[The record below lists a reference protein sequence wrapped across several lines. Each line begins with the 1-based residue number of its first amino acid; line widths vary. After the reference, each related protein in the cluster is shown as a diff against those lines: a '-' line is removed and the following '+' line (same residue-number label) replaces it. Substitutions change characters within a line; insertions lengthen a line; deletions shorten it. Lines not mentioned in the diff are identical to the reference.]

1 MKSLWNSFLIA
12 LSMYSRIPVPQ
23 AEWTEKNLRWA
34 LCFFPLVGAVIGA
47 LGYGVYCLCEFLA
60 LPQLLAGALLTALPV
75 VVTGGIHL
83 DGFCDTTDAISSRL
97 PREKK
102 LEILKDPHAGA
113 FAVLWCAVY
122 FIVYFSSAC
131 SISLHTYLV
140 FLSAYVFTR
149 ALSALSVANFPTA
162 KEGLVSA
169 FKQAGA
175 NRTVTAVSLL
185 WIAGAAA
192 FSLALSLWPGLVILA
207 AGVVVYL
214 FCVIVIFKT
223 FGGISGDL
231 AGWMLQVTELFM
243 LLAAAIGGVLL

>member
-1 MKSLWNSFLIA
+1 MKSIWNSFLIA
-12 LSMYSRIPVPQ
+12 ISMYSKIPVPQ
-23 AEWTEKNLRWA
+23 ADWTEKNMRYA

-47 LGYGVYCLCEFLA
+47 LGYGLFFLSELLS
-60 LPQLLAGALLTALPV
+60 LPQLLSGALLTALPV
-75 VVTGGIHL
+75 VVTGGIHM
-83 DGFCDTTDAISSRL
+83 DGFCDTTDAISSRQ

-122 FIVYFSSAC
+122 FIVYFASAC
-131 SISLHTYLV
+131 CISRHTYLV

-149 ALSALSVANFPTA
+149 ALSALSVANFPAA
-162 KEGLVSA
+162 KEGLVST

-175 NRTVTAVSLL
+175 NRAVTLVSLL

-192 FSLALSLWPGLVILA
+192 FSVLFSLWLGLVII
-207 AGVVVYL
+207 GTGIVVYL
-214 FCVIVIFKT
+214 VCVVVFFKM

-231 AGWMLQVTELFM
+231 AGWMLQETELFM